1 MEREPTAPFEDEAGL
16 GQEVTATATIAS
28 ASHDAASL
36 LVFILCLPSDLETI
50 LCSDHLL
57 APEPSGSV
65 TFLISSGQ
73 ADVKRPLDGNTESR
87 ITRIKSHLS
96 DLNREPRDYK
106 SRALPVEL
114 RWRPAYST
122 RN

>member
-1 MEREPTAPFEDEAGL
+1 MRL
-16 GQEVTATATIAS
+16 GWGRRLQQQLRLPARAMMPQAS
-28 ASHDAASL
+28 WFSYFVS
-36 LVFILCLPSDLETI
+36 PRTSKQ
-50 LCSDHLL
+50 
-57 APEPSGSV
+57 SV